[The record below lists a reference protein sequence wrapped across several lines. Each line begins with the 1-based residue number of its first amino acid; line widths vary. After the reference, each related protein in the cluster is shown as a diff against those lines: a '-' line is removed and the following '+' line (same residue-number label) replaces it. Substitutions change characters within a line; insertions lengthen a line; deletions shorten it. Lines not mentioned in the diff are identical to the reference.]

1 MDRFKDKLELDE
13 EELYREA
20 MMNAYLILMDKLTF
34 DDLIE
39 YNGGALPWNPLK
51 KVITKDTIDNIISYF
66 CELEEYEKCA
76 DLVNIKEQIF
86 NKKNN

>member
-1 MDRFKDKLELDE
+1 MDRFKDKLEIDE

-20 MMNAYLILMDKLTF
+20 MMNAYLILSNQLTF

-86 NKKNN
+86 NKNNN

>member
-1 MDRFKDKLELDE
+1 MDRFKDKLEIDE

-51 KVITKDTIDNIISYF
+51 KVITKETIDNIISYF
-66 CELEEYEKCA
+66 CELEEYEKCE
-76 DLVNIKEQIF
+76 DLVKVKKQIF
-86 NKKNN
+86 NKNNN

>member
-1 MDRFKDKLELDE
+1 MDRFKDKLEIDE

-20 MMNAYLILMDKLTF
+20 MMNAYLILSNQLTF